1 MALRRERGQLVH
13 QSECRPRTGR
23 EPARMQLRRKEEK
36 RAAAKAEKHGSEEAW
51 KRHEI
56 LKRKVLD
63 KPKLTA
69 AAKQEKLQQKL

>member
-1 MALRRERGQLVH
+1 MHSPSRG
-13 QSECRPRTGR
+13 C
-23 EPARMQLRRKEEK
+23 

-69 AAKQEKLQQKL
+69 AAKQEKLQQKYKNSLTT